1 MIALSNVTPER
12 GCFVPLSAG
21 LISCILPEETG
32 KGVSVRNAP
41 IFKGYEYIC
50 RNNIVFNSPRFN

>member
-32 KGVSVRNAP
+32 KG
-41 IFKGYEYIC
+41 C
-50 RNNIVFNSPRFN
+50 R